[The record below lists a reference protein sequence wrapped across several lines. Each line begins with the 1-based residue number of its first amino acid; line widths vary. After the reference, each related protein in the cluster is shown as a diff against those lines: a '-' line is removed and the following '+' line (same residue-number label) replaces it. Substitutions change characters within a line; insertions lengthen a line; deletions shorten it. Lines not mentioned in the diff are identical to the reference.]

1 MFCNCSSSICL
12 HIYSAAKP
20 PDLSLAALEL
30 NSSQLS
36 VHRNGDARTSQHV
49 AQQLDSMPSGS
60 RPDAANQEDLD
71 LALGKLH
78 GACVI
83 TVAGC
88 QDML

>member
-1 MFCNCSSSICL
+1 
-12 HIYSAAKP
+12 
-20 PDLSLAALEL
+20 
-30 NSSQLS
+30 
-36 VHRNGDARTSQHV
+36 
-49 AQQLDSMPSGS
+49 MPSGS

-88 QDML
+88 QDNTALMMCCVALCPA